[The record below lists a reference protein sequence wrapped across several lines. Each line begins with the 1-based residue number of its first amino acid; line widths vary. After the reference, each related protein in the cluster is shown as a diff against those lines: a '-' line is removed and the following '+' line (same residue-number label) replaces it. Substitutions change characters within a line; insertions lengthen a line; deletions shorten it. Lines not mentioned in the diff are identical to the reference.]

1 MAKRSTTSPELET
14 FKNLLEA
21 DAALFQAANRL
32 RSLELEEYALRVDEV
47 RETIADEFGAIQ
59 SAVYKKISRSARS
72 AQSRLR
78 ARIN

>member
-1 MAKRSTTSPELET
+1 MPKRQTRSRELEI

-47 RETIADEFGAIQ
+47 RDAIAEEFGTIQ
-59 SAVYKKISRSARS
+59 SAVYRKIARSARS

-78 ARIN
+78 ERMH